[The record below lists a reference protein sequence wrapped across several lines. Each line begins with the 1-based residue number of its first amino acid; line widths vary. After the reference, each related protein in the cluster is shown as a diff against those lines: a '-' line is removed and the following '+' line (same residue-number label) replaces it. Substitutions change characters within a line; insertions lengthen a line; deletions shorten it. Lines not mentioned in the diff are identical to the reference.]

1 MSGIL
6 LFVLLLSRAEGF
18 YKDVFMDG
26 GTGLTGRTR
35 LYAAESLGL
44 SLEFI
49 SAQDSILLRRVIT
62 GCSLDDN
69 GYLLYPDGAPR
80 FRVIFTNGGDAVT
93 HSRALGDSG
102 RQRIR
107 QFFAA
112 GGSYTGA
119 CAGAYLASLSNQ
131 DSGISPY
138 FYHLW
143 PGRTKNTAISS
154 AWVGNFIP
162 QNSPLLAYDS
172 FGGDF
177 YISGLYLNGGPYA
190 NESLDWPAGTEVL
203 LRYDTLG
210 HPAHNRCAGWAWKG
224 ADTSGRVVVI
234 GTHPE
239 GFSSGERLHL
249 MMAVL
254 RYALDGVGL
263 PRLKAV
269 LQSGVPRIM
278 DRGMEAPEFA
288 RIGDRQYHH
297 FAIDV
302 PPGAE
307 SLCVLV
313 QGADSFQLNLYLK
326 WNGFAFRSSCDFA
339 DTAPGAGKL
348 MTVRSPAGGMW
359 YIGVECATTVN
370 CVNDSFPVYFG
381 RMEVLN
387 GVPYSV
393 NAWWGGIGIAED
405 RWITLKKQPGLSPNP
420 ARGFCNLY
428 LPAGK
433 GEIAVFDRMGR
444 KVQNE
449 LAVITSCGS
458 GVYHLRFARSLPA
471 GVYLITGPGGFR
483 KPLVL
488 LR

>member
-1 MSGIL
+1 M
-6 LFVLLLSRAEGF
+6 
-18 YKDVFMDG
+18 
-26 GTGLTGRTR
+26 
-35 LYAAESLGL
+35 
-44 SLEFI
+44 
-49 SAQDSILLRRVIT
+49 
-62 GCSLDDN
+62 
-69 GYLLYPDGAPR
+69 
-80 FRVIFTNGGDAVT
+80 
-93 HSRALGDSG
+93 
-102 RQRIR
+102 
-107 QFFAA
+107 
-112 GGSYTGA
+112 
-119 CAGAYLASLSNQ
+119 
-131 DSGISPY
+131 
-138 FYHLW
+138 
-143 PGRTKNTAISS
+143 
-154 AWVGNFIP
+154 GNFIP
-162 QNSPLLAYDS
+162 PGSPLLAYDS

-177 YISGLYLNGGPYA
+177 YITGLYLNGGPYA

-224 ADTSGRVVVI
+224 ADTSGRVVVV

-239 GFSSGERLHL
+239 GFAQGEQLHL

-263 PRLKAV
+263 PRFKAILLPGV
-269 LQSGVPRIM
+269 LRIM

-339 DTAPGAGKL
+339 DTAPGARKL
-348 MTVRSPAGGMW
+348 MTVRYPAGGRW

-370 CVNDSFPVYFG
+370 CINDSFPVYSG
-381 RMEVLN
+381 RLEVLN

-393 NAWWGGIGIAED
+393 DAWWGGIGVAEA
-405 RWITLKKQPGLSPNP
+405 RQAVLQQGVNPNP
-420 ARGFCNLY
+420 VKGWCYLY
-428 LPAGK
+428 LPAGN
-433 GEIAVFDRMGR
+433 GEIAVFDQSGG
-444 KVQNE
+444 KVASGLVE
-449 LAVITSCGS
+449 ITSVGYS
-458 GVYHLRFARSLPA
+458 VYRLRFARSLPA
-471 GVYLITGPGGFR
+471 GVYLLTGPGGFR

-488 LR
+488 CR

>member
-154 AWVGNFIP
+154 A
-162 QNSPLLAYDS
+162 
-172 FGGDF
+172 
-177 YISGLYLNGGPYA
+177 
-190 NESLDWPAGTEVL
+190 
-203 LRYDTLG
+203 
-210 HPAHNRCAGWAWKG
+210 
-224 ADTSGRVVVI
+224 
-234 GTHPE
+234 
-239 GFSSGERLHL
+239 
-249 MMAVL
+249 
-254 RYALDGVGL
+254 
-263 PRLKAV
+263 
-269 LQSGVPRIM
+269 
-278 DRGMEAPEFA
+278 
-288 RIGDRQYHH
+288 
-297 FAIDV
+297 
-302 PPGAE
+302 
-307 SLCVLV
+307 
-313 QGADSFQLNLYLK
+313 
-326 WNGFAFRSSCDFA
+326 
-339 DTAPGAGKL
+339 
-348 MTVRSPAGGMW
+348 
-359 YIGVECATTVN
+359 
-370 CVNDSFPVYFG
+370 
-381 RMEVLN
+381 
-387 GVPYSV
+387 
-393 NAWWGGIGIAED
+393 
-405 RWITLKKQPGLSPNP
+405 
-420 ARGFCNLY
+420 
-428 LPAGK
+428 
-433 GEIAVFDRMGR
+433 
-444 KVQNE
+444 
-449 LAVITSCGS
+449 
-458 GVYHLRFARSLPA
+458 
-471 GVYLITGPGGFR
+471 
-483 KPLVL
+483 
-488 LR
+488 